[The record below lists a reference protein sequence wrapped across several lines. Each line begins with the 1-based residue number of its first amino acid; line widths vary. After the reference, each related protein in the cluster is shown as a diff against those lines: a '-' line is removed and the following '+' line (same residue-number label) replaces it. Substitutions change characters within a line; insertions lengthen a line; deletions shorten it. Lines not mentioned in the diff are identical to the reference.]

1 MVGSK
6 RTDDHER
13 REARDAASENKRD
26 RGAPWNREKTEMA
39 LEEENKSGSD
49 GKKRE
54 KEREEE
60 REFAKRGKVV

>member
-1 MVGSK
+1 MQRA
-6 RTDDHER
+6 RT
-13 REARDAASENKRD
+13 K
-26 RGAPWNREKTEMA
+26 GTKTPWNREKTEMA